1 MPAPTVL
8 IWATTWARIHKSSH
22 WFPNLSKFMFHLPQT
37 LLLVE
42 LEIDGNE
49 KQGERIR
56 GVVLYHEQIFEIFH
70 GETIE

>member
-1 MPAPTVL
+1 
-8 IWATTWARIHKSSH
+8 
-22 WFPNLSKFMFHLPQT
+22 MFHLPQT

-56 GVVLYHEQIFEIFH
+56 GVVLYHEQIIENFH
-70 GETIE
+70 GETIK